1 MDSAVLIGDAGGDRV
16 VIEVLAYEGDDWLSC
31 RVSVVVADFTGD
43 FTASIERQ
51 AFAHFCGGV
60 VAAYRTLTGSAVFR
74 TIEDQLELDL
84 ELTKMGGVDVRGV
97 ARTIEGLVALS
108 FEFGIDQTY
117 LPAIC
122 RDLERI
128 LERY

>member
-1 MDSAVLIGDAGGDRV
+1 MDSTVLIGDAGGDRV
-16 VIEVLAYEGDDWLSC
+16 VIEVLAHEGDDWLSC
-31 RVSVVVADFTGD
+31 RVSVNVAEFAAD
-43 FTASIERQ
+43 FTASFGRQ
-51 AFAHFCGGV
+51 AFAHFYGGV

-84 ELTKMGGVDVRGV
+84 EVTKLGGVNVRGM
-97 ARTIEGLVALS
+97 ARTIEGLVALN
-108 FEFGIDQTY
+108 FEFGIDQSY
-117 LPAIC
+117 LPAIW